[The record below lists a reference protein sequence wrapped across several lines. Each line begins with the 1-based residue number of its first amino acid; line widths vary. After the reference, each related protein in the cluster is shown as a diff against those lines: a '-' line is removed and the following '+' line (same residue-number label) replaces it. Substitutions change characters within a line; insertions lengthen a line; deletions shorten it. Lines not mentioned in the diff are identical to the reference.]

1 MADAEHREALHRE
14 GEERSALVAKQ
25 TAMLVDMLQQN
36 TDLTEKI
43 RALTE
48 RVETLTREVHR
59 SVCES
64 PAKTGPKS

>member
-1 MADAEHREALHRE
+1 MQSLADAEHREVLHRE

-25 TAMLVDMLQQN
+25 TAMLVEMLQQN

-48 RVETLTREVHR
+48 RVEALTRDVH
-59 SVCES
+59 SNVCS
-64 PAKTGPKS
+64 SRAGG